1 MKNVTLIGAGIMGS
15 GMARQL
21 LKAGFELTIYNRT
34 VEKMAALVAEGAK
47 TAVSLHEAARHADII
62 ISMVSHDE
70 ASQMVWLGEN
80 GALTGAREGAV
91 LVECSTLS
99 PAWVR
104 QLAALAASRQLSF
117 LDVPVN
123 GSREAAASGNL
134 LLLAGGDA
142 DVVARVRPVLAAI
155 GRQVVHL
162 GPVGSGTAMKLVRNM
177 LVAGQTLALAEA
189 LALTERAGLDG
200 EQVADILLNDGGLS
214 NGLMKRNV
222 PLMMKQEYDHPDF
235 FLQHMRKDVSYAL
248 RLAGEVGAM
257 LPTAAAAREIYQ
269 LAGNQGHDGEEFTA
283 VYEVLRP
290 QAAPQPE

>member
-1 MKNVTLIGAGIMGS
+1 
-15 GMARQL
+15 
-21 LKAGFELTIYNRT
+21 
-34 VEKMAALVAEGAK
+34 
-47 TAVSLHEAARHADII
+47 
-62 ISMVSHDE
+62 MVSHDE

-80 GALTGAREGAV
+80 GALAGAKEGAV

-104 QLAALAASRQLSF
+104 ELAARAANRQHAF

-142 DVVARVRPVLAAI
+142 EIVAQVRPVLETI

-162 GPVGSGTAMKLVRNM
+162 GPVGSGTAMKLARNM
-177 LVAGQTLALAEA
+177 LLAAQTLALAEA
-189 LALTERAGLDG
+189 LALSKRAGLDE

-222 PLMMKQEYDHPDF
+222 PVMVKQQYDHPDF
-235 FLQHMRKDVSYAL
+235 FLQHMRKDISYAL
-248 RLAGEVGAM
+248 CLAGEVGAV
-257 LPTAAAAREIYQ
+257 LPTAATAREIYQ
-269 LAGNQGHDGEEFTA
+269 LAGNQGHDRQEFTA

-290 QAAPQPE
+290 KATG